1 VSELLIIGERLGG
14 VKPSAASV
22 GVILTGAVLQAEGRI
37 SRGSEIRIKERSLAP
52 LEKARGFGMTPST
65 TKDPPRAIKVNNDL
79 FPLMTDGLDRLKVL
93 INSST
98 PIIVME
104 TSEEMHAISL
114 VRAACAELKMSTF
127 EWSIADGLV
136 RSGMKESSE
145 GQKISLPAHNDQ
157 NTIWTQAGR
166 TVAQMRSVLSPAGA
180 DADRMARAIALSTSG
195 ESAAASGSSI
205 YNTREPV
212 QALANMDSMT
222 LEAVFILKDFHR
234 HMDDPVV
241 VRRLRDVGQK
251 FAANRRTV
259 IITAPQIA
267 VPAELTTLVEY
278 FDLPLPDQ
286 ERLHE
291 LIHEMFTRLSK
302 TYTLKLELDAAGVDA
317 MSTNLRGLSEEE
329 AERAISQAL
338 VTRYALCAE
347 SVTDVLDA
355 KKQLLR
361 HSGMLEFIEASD
373 NMAAVGGLEN
383 LKHWL
388 GQRRGAWEDAAR
400 EFGLEPPRG
409 MIILGVQGCGKSLCA
424 RAVAGEWKLPLVKFD
439 TSAVYDKYIGETEKR
454 IRKVFQVAEGLAP
467 CVLWI
472 DELEK
477 VFAGSGPDSASAD
490 AGVSSRLLASFLSWM
505 QDRKAAVFVAATCNN
520 VSVLPPELIRKGR
533 FDELFFVDLPNQ
545 AERKQIFS
553 IQLAKR
559 KRNPAE
565 FDLEK
570 VASAAK
576 GYSGAEIDAA
586 VQGALYGA
594 YSEKKPLAT
603 QFLLDALA
611 QTVPLSITRAEEIAA
626 LREWARTRAVPAS
639 AGPGAM

>member
-1 VSELLIIGERLGG
+1 
-14 VKPSAASV
+14 
-22 GVILTGAVLQAEGRI
+22 
-37 SRGSEIRIKERSLAP
+37 
-52 LEKARGFGMTPST
+52 
-65 TKDPPRAIKVNNDL
+65 
-79 FPLMTDGLDRLKVL
+79 MTDGLNRLKVL

-98 PIIVME
+98 PIVVME
-104 TSEEMHAISL
+104 TSEEMRAVNV
-114 VRAACAELKMSTF
+114 VRTACSELNMATF

-136 RSGMKESSE
+136 RSG
-145 GQKISLPAHNDQ
+145 INAPAEVHKAIP
-157 NTIWTQAGR
+157 TPVTQAGGW
-166 TVAQMRSVLSPAGA
+166 TKVNASSLAQPHSVLSPGGNE
-180 DADRMARAIALSTSG
+180 ADRLTRAVMYSMG
-195 ESAAASGSSI
+195 PEASGAATGGAI

-212 QALANMDSMT
+212 QALANMESMT
-222 LEAVFILKDFHR
+222 VEAVFILKDFHR

-251 FAANRRTV
+251 FSANRRTV
-259 IITAPQIA
+259 ILTAPELT
-267 VPAELTTLVEY
+267 VPPELTTLVEY
-278 FDLPLPDQ
+278 FDLPLPDRD
-286 ERLHE
+286 RLHE
-291 LIHEMFTRLSK
+291 IIKDTFTRLSK
-302 TYTLKLELDAAGVDA
+302 TYTLKLQLDSAGVDA
-317 MSTNLRGLSEEE
+317 MSANLRGLTEEE

-338 VTRYALCAE
+338 VTRYALCPE
-347 SVTDVLDA
+347 TITDVLDA

-361 HSGMLEFIEASD
+361 HSGMLEFVEASD
-373 NMAAVGGLEN
+373 NLSGVGGLEN

-388 GQRRGAWEDAAR
+388 AQRRGAWEDSAR
-400 EFGLEPPRG
+400 AFGLEPPRG

-505 QDRKAAVFVAATCNN
+505 QDRKSPVFVAATCNN
-520 VSVLPPELIRKGR
+520 VTVLPPELIRKGR

-553 IQLAKR
+553 IQLSKR

-570 VASAAK
+570 VATAAT

-586 VQGALYGA
+586 VQGAMYA
-594 YSEKKPLAT
+594 AFSEKKELST
-603 QFLLDALA
+603 QYVLNAIA
-611 QTVPLSITRAEEIAA
+611 QTVPLSRTRAEEISA
-626 LREWARTRAVPAS
+626 LREWARTRAVPATAGDANS
-639 AGPGAM
+639 ANA

>member
-1 VSELLIIGERLGG
+1 
-14 VKPSAASV
+14 
-22 GVILTGAVLQAEGRI
+22 
-37 SRGSEIRIKERSLAP
+37 
-52 LEKARGFGMTPST
+52 
-65 TKDPPRAIKVNNDL
+65 
-79 FPLMTDGLDRLKVL
+79 MTDGLDRLKVL

-98 PIIVME
+98 PIVVME
-104 TSEEMHAISL
+104 TSEEMRVINL
-114 VRAACAELKMSTF
+114 VRSACSELNMATF

-136 RSGMKESSE
+136 RSGSNA
-145 GQKISLPAHNDQ
+145 PAEVHKSAPQPPRIDQ
-157 NTIWTQAGR
+157 STGWTQVNAG
-166 TVAQMRSVLSPAGA
+166 TLAQPHTALSPRGGEAERLTRAVMSAVSPEGATAGG
-180 DADRMARAIALSTSG
+180 SG
-195 ESAAASGSSI
+195 SI

-212 QALANMDSMT
+212 QALANMEAMT
-222 LEAVFILKDFHR
+222 IEAVFILKDFHR

-251 FAANRRTV
+251 FSANRRTV
-259 IITAPQIA
+259 IITAPEIT
-267 VPAELTTLVEY
+267 VPAELTKLVEF
-278 FDLPLPDQ
+278 FDLPLPDR

-291 LIHEMFTRLSK
+291 IVHDTFTRLSK
-302 TYTLKLELDAAGVDA
+302 TYSLKLQLDAAGVDA
-317 MSTNLRGLSEEE
+317 MSANLRGLTEEE

-338 VTRYALCAE
+338 VTRYALCPE
-347 SVTDVLDA
+347 TVTDVLEA

-373 NMAAVGGLEN
+373 NMAGVGGLEN

-388 GQRRGAWEDAAR
+388 GQRRGAWEDSAR
-400 EFGLEPPRG
+400 EFGLEPPHG
-409 MIILGVQGCGKSLCA
+409 VIILGVQGCGKSLCA

-505 QDRKAAVFVAATCNN
+505 QDRKAPVFVAATCNN
-520 VSVLPPELIRKGR
+520 VTVLPPELIRKGR

-559 KRNPAE
+559 KRNPADFE
-565 FDLEK
+565 LEK
-570 VASAAK
+570 VAAAAK

-586 VQGALYGA
+586 VQGALYAA
-594 YSEKKPLAT
+594 YSEKKQVIT
-603 QFLLDALA
+603 QTLMDALA
-611 QTVPLSITRAEEIAA
+611 QTVPLSTTRAEEIAA
-626 LREWARTRAVPAS
+626 LRAWASSRAVSAS
-639 AGPGAM
+639 LRDSSSATA

>member
-1 VSELLIIGERLGG
+1 MPDGLERL
-14 VKPSAASV
+14 K
-22 GVILTGAVLQAEGRI
+22 I
-37 SRGSEIRIKERSLAP
+37 
-52 LEKARGFGMTPST
+52 
-65 TKDPPRAIKVNNDL
+65 
-79 FPLMTDGLDRLKVL
+79 L

-98 PIIVME
+98 PIVVME
-104 TSEEMHAISL
+104 TSEEMHAISM
-114 VRAACAELKMSTF
+114 VRAACTELNMATF
-127 EWSIADGLV
+127 EWSIADGLL
-136 RSGMKESSE
+136 RSGTNTPPEPPKASV
-145 GQKISLPAHNDQ
+145 QPTQ
-157 NTIWTQAGR
+157 TTIWNQGSRAISQVR
-166 TVAQMRSVLSPAGA
+166 TALSPGAGEG
-180 DADRMARAIALSTSG
+180 DRLTRAMINSMGGDGAPGTSG
-195 ESAAASGSSI
+195 GSI

-212 QALANMDSMT
+212 QALANMESMT
-222 LEAVFILKDFHR
+222 VEAVYILKDFHR

-251 FAANRRTV
+251 FAANRKTV
-259 IITAPQIA
+259 VITAPELT

-278 FDLPLPDQ
+278 FDLPLPDRD
-286 ERLHE
+286 RLHE
-291 LIHEMFTRLSK
+291 IIHDVFTRLSK
-302 TYTLKLELDAAGVDA
+302 TYTLKLQLDAAGVDA
-317 MSTNLRGLSEEE
+317 MSANLRGLTEEE
-329 AERAISQAL
+329 ADRAISQAL
-338 VTRYALCAE
+338 VTRYALCPE
-347 SVTDVLDA
+347 SVTDVLEA

-373 NMAAVGGLEN
+373 NMASVGGLEN

-388 GQRRGAWEDAAR
+388 GQRRGAWEDSAR

-520 VSVLPPELIRKGR
+520 VTVLPPELIRKGR

-553 IQLAKR
+553 IQLARR
-559 KRNPAE
+559 KRNPSE

-570 VASAAK
+570 VAAAAK

-586 VQGALYGA
+586 VQGALYAA
-594 YSEKKPLAT
+594 YSEKKPLTT
-603 QFLLDALA
+603 QTLVDALA
-611 QTVPLSITRAEEIAA
+611 RTVPLSVTRAEEIAT
-626 LREWARTRAVPAS
+626 LRDWASTRAVPAS
-639 AGPGAM
+639 ARDASPATA